1 MKYELEGVVY
11 NIRQDPTTNRVR
23 LYCVM
28 QNPFK
33 TTLDTVVLYATNI
46 NAMKNKINRQYKKFE
61 KEGNKLWL

>member
-1 MKYELEGVVY
+1 MEYELEGKVY

-33 TTLDTVVLYATNI
+33 NTYDTVVLYSTST
-46 NAMKNKINRQYKKFE
+46 NAMRNKINRQYKKFE
-61 KEGNKLWL
+61 KDGK